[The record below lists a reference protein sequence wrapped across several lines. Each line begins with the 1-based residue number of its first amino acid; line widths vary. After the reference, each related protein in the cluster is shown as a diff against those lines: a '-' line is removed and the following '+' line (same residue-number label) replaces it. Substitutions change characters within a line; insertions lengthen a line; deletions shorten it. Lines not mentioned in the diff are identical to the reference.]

1 MFTSAYAGIFWNR
14 LLKTDLNQLFLSL
27 SNWFEALSSINHFL
41 RLWALN
47 FALSLSISN
56 QSLFEAL
63 GLEFSIT
70 TLGSFPASDLWYYEY
85 CFDYFPLEH
94 FKGWQTELLFIAF
107 HCLTVVTSLQ
117 GVKRAFPYVAS
128 DEAEELVEIQTPML
142 FKLVRSKALDNI

>member
-1 MFTSAYAGIFWNR
+1 MLVFFGIGYWKLIWTSSFS
-14 LLKTDLNQLFLSL
+14 LSQTDLKLSSQSITFWGFGPWILLSL
-27 SNWFEALSSINHFL
+27 SLYIY
-41 RLWALN
+41 
-47 FALSLSISN
+47 ISN